1 MQVIKAAFS
10 YKYKS
15 YKGVINIDIRTEN
28 SSAKAATAA
37 MIPILLYLSATNVSL
52 STDLVAK
59 LHAYLSQ
66 ILQFK
71 TYMQFLA
78 ARSLCTKFCKVRY
91 FIPLATCKQRLRRSF
106 CTAPSCGEYEYVWWQ
121 CYFTSKSDVHR
132 LHCMSL

>member
-37 MIPILLYLSATNVSL
+37 TVPTPLDLSATNVSL

-59 LHAYLSQ
+59 LHAYSLKYCNSKLTCSFL
-66 ILQFK
+66 LQGPCA
-71 TYMQFLA
+71 QSS
-78 ARSLCTKFCKVRY
+78 ARSG
-91 FIPLATCKQRLRRSF
+91 ISF
-106 CTAPSCGEYEYVWWQ
+106 
-121 CYFTSKSDVHR
+121 
-132 LHCMSL
+132 L